1 MVGFEQVVPMT
12 EKRAVL
18 IAGPTASGKS
28 QAAMA
33 VARAVDG
40 VVVNADSMQV
50 YRELRILTARPSEED
65 EAAVPHR
72 LYGIVS
78 AAEPFSV
85 GSWLQHVTGALEHI
99 WREGRVPVIVG
110 GTGLYFRALLDG
122 LVQIP
127 EVPDVIRQGWRRRLE
142 AEGPHVLH
150 HLLGQRDP
158 AVAARIEPADG
169 QRIVR
174 ALEVEEATGRPL
186 SAWQGDRAEGSVL
199 DPAQCVEIALW
210 PPREALYARCDA
222 RFDGMVAAGG
232 LDEVRD
238 LKALGLDPALPA
250 MKALGVRQLMSY
262 LDGGCDVEAALE
274 DAKTWTRRYAKRQ
287 MTWFRRNMI
296 SWNAVHE
303 KDSEKIIYE
312 IFAILRDNELTGT
325 P

>member
-1 MVGFEQVVPMT
+1 MT
-12 EKRAVL
+12 MKRAVL

-33 VARAVDG
+33 VARALDG

-78 AAEPFSV
+78 TAEPFSV
-85 GSWLQHVTGALEHI
+85 GAWLQHVTDALNQI
-99 WREGRVPVIVG
+99 WRDGKVPVITG

-127 EVPDVIRQGWRRRLE
+127 EVPDNIRQAWRRRLD
-142 AEGPHVLH
+142 AEGPQSLHRVLCE
-150 HLLGQRDP
+150 RDP
-158 AVAARIEPADG
+158 AVAARVEPADG

-199 DPAQCVEIALW
+199 DPAQCVEIVLW

-232 LDEVRD
+232 LEEVRG
-238 LKALGLDPALPA
+238 LKALGLDPSLPA

-262 LDGGCDVEAALE
+262 LDGECDLEAALE

-296 SWNAVHE
+296 SWNAIRE
-303 KDSEKIIYE
+303 QDSEKILYHL
-312 IFAILRDNELTGT
+312 FAILRDNELTGT
-325 P
+325 S

>member
-1 MVGFEQVVPMT
+1 MA

-28 QAAMA
+28 HAAMA
-33 VARAVDG
+33 VAQAVDG

-50 YRELRILTARPSEED
+50 YRELRVLTARPSAED
-65 EAAVPHR
+65 EALVPHR

-78 AAEPFSV
+78 VAEPFSV
-85 GSWLQHVTGALEHI
+85 GTWLAHVTGALDEV
-99 WREGRVPVIVG
+99 WRDGKMPVIVG

-127 EVPDVIRQGWRRRLE
+127 EVPDEVRRLWRDRLD
-142 AEGPHVLH
+142 AEGPQALH
-150 HLLGQRDP
+150 RLLAERDP
-158 AVAARIEPADG
+158 AAAARIEPADG

-174 ALEVEEATGRPL
+174 GLEVEAATGRPL
-186 SAWQGDRAEGSVL
+186 SAWQGDRAEGSAL
-199 DPAQCVEIALW
+199 DPAHSVEIVLW
-210 PPREALYARCDA
+210 PPREALYARCDQ
-222 RFDGMVAAGG
+222 RFDRMVAMGG
-232 LDEVRD
+232 LDEVRG
-238 LKALGLDPALPA
+238 LSALDLDPALPA
-250 MKALGVRQLMSY
+250 MKALGVRQLMAHLAGNCD
-262 LDGGCDVEAALE
+262 LDTAVE

-303 KDSEKIIYE
+303 KDSERILHE

-325 P
+325 T

>member
-1 MVGFEQVVPMT
+1 
-12 EKRAVL
+12 
-18 IAGPTASGKS
+18 
-28 QAAMA
+28 MA
-33 VARAVDG
+33 VAKAVNG

-50 YRELRILTARPSEED
+50 YRELRILTARPSAED
-65 EAAVPHR
+65 EAAVPHC
-72 LYGIVS
+72 LYGFIP

-85 GSWLQHVTGALEHI
+85 GAWLEHVTAALDRV
-99 WREGRVPVIVG
+99 WREDKVPVITG

-127 EVPDVIRQGWRRRLE
+127 EVPNDIRQVWRHRLD
-142 AEGPHVLH
+142 AEGPLLLH
-150 HLLGQRDP
+150 RLLGERDP
-158 AVAARIEPADG
+158 AVAARVEPADG

-186 SAWQGDRAEGSVL
+186 SAWQNDRAEGSVL
-199 DPAQCVEIALW
+199 DPAQCVDVALW
-210 PPREALYARCDA
+210 PPREVLYARCDS

-232 LDEVRD
+232 LDEVRE

-262 LDGGCDVEAALE
+262 LDGECDLETALE
-274 DAKTWTRRYAKRQ
+274 DARTWTRRYAKRQ

-303 KDSEKIIYE
+303 KDSEKIIYQ

>member
-1 MVGFEQVVPMT
+1 MA

-28 QAAMA
+28 QAAIA

-50 YRELRILTARPSEED
+50 YRELRILTARPSAED

-85 GSWLQHVTGALEHI
+85 GAWLQHVAGALDDI
-99 WREGRVPVIVG
+99 WHEGKVPVITG

-127 EVPDVIRQGWRRRLE
+127 EVPDEIRQAWRRRLD
-142 AEGPHVLH
+142 AEGPQSLHRVLDE
-150 HLLGQRDP
+150 RDP
-158 AVAARIEPADG
+158 AVASRIEPADG

-199 DPAQCVEIALW
+199 DPARCVDVALW

-222 RFDGMVAAGG
+222 RFDRMVAAGG

-238 LKALGLDPALPA
+238 LKALALDPSLPA

-262 LDGGCDVEAALE
+262 LDGECDLETALE

-296 SWNAVHE
+296 SWNAISE
-303 KDSEKIIYE
+303 QDSEKILYHL
-312 IFAILRDNELTGT
+312 FAILRDNELTVT
-325 P
+325 T

>member
-1 MVGFEQVVPMT
+1 MA

-85 GSWLQHVTGALEHI
+85 GTWLQHVTGALDQI
-99 WREGRVPVIVG
+99 WRQGKVPVITG

-127 EVPDVIRQGWRRRLE
+127 EVPDGIRQAWRRRLDT
-142 AEGPHVLH
+142 EGPQSLHRVL
-150 HLLGQRDP
+150 GERDP
-158 AVAARIEPADG
+158 AVATRVEPADG

-199 DPAQCVEIALW
+199 DPARCVEIALW

-232 LDEVRD
+232 LDEVRE
-238 LKALGLDPALPA
+238 LKALGLDPSLPA

-262 LDGGCDVEAALE
+262 LDGECDLETALE

-296 SWNAVHE
+296 SWNAICE
-303 KDSEKIIYE
+303 QDSEKKLHQL
-312 IFAILRDNELTGT
+312 FAILRDNELTGT
-325 P
+325 T